1 MRRYSLVCLVLVIG
15 LVWAGTAAADQATEA
30 KAMVEKAVAMAKA
43 KGMDNTFKAIRDRKG
58 GLVKGEVYVFAGDL
72 EKTTLLAH
80 PFAPEMM
87 IGSDMSDFKDRK
99 GQPIFVLFGKMAKD
113 AGQGW
118 IDYLGRR
125 RSTGKDHPKRAY
137 IMRVPGT
144 TVFIGCAYYPE

>member
-1 MRRYSLVCLVLVIG
+1 MRTYALIGVVLVLG
-15 LVWAGTAAADQATEA
+15 LACAGTAAADQAADA
-30 KAMVEKAVAMAKA
+30 KAMVEKAVAMAKE
-43 KGMDNTFKAIRDRKG
+43 KGLDNTLKAISDRKG
-58 GLVKGEVYVFAGDL
+58 GFVKGEIYAFAGDL

-80 PFAPEMM
+80 PFASEMM
-87 IGSDMSDFKDRK
+87 IGSDMSDFKGRK

-118 IDYLGRR
+118 IDYLARR
-125 RSTGKDHPKRAY
+125 RSTDKDHPKRAY